1 MKEEEAK
8 KIIKDIPV
16 GSKLQL
22 IKSNGDIIDVVLA
35 SHETESV
42 EEKKYDNLT
51 VPALP
56 PAITVQGGRWGTYR
70 IDLDDIVKIAHVGE
84 RRGGKSG

>member
-1 MKEEEAK
+1 MNQEEAK
-8 KIIKDIPV
+8 DIIKDIPV

-22 IKSNGDIIDVVLA
+22 IKNNGDIIDVVLA
-35 SHETESV
+35 SHDTEPV
-42 EEKKYDNLT
+42 EEKRYDNLT

-70 IDLDDIVKIAHVGE
+70 IDIEDIVKIAYVGE
-84 RRGGKSG
+84 RRG